1 MPNMPSRS
9 PRTIALAVAALVAL
23 GVSIAATPLPAQEPG
38 AEVPA
43 AAPPVAAEAA
53 PADAAL
59 TDEALDPGTDEA
71 LDPAADAEQS
81 DALNYTFAQLIQ
93 FGGIV
98 GYVIIFLSVVA
109 VALIIDDLLLLR
121 HGVLLPPDEIEE
133 IRTMVAQGRGA
144 EIAAGPPRSSFIGA
158 MAVGGL
164 REIDR
169 GYEAIV
175 KGMEDAADTVSGR
188 LLRRIEYLNVI
199 ANVSPMLGLLGTVM
213 GMVESFNTISVAAG
227 GVDPRLL
234 AGGIFEALMTTVM
247 GLIVAIPAFFAFS
260 IFRNRVDAL
269 AAEAAVRAEEILT
282 PLRPGAAA
290 PAKLRASV

>member
-1 MPNMPSRS
+1 MVLKLLRCLCTAFVVAVAP
-9 PRTIALAVAALVAL
+9 LAVA
-23 GVSIAATPLPAQEPG
+23 PLSAQE
-38 AEVPA
+38 A
-43 AAPPVAAEAA
+43 AAPAEA
-53 PADAAL
+53 PAVVDDQAGA
-59 TDEALDPGTDEA
+59 
-71 LDPAADAEQS
+71 AADVPVDGAPGEAPV
-81 DALNYTFAQLIQ
+81 DGEAVDGDGEEANGALNYTIGQLIQ

-133 IRTMVAQGRGA
+133 IRTLVAQGRGA
-144 EIAAGPPRSSFIGA
+144 EIPAGPRRSSYIGA

-175 KGMEDAADTVSGR
+175 KGMEDAADDVSGR

-234 AGGIFEALMTTVM
+234 ASGIFEALMTTVM

-260 IFRNRVDAL
+260 LFRNRVDAL
-269 AAEAAVRAEEILT
+269 AAEAAVRAEEILA
-282 PLRPGAAA
+282 PLRPSAAA